1 MSRRV
6 TGFERRQQIIDTAAT
21 LFAQK
26 GFRGTTTREIAQA
39 VGVSEAALFKYF
51 VNKKELYTAI
61 IDSKSKTEEV
71 LAAAG
76 AAAARGDDRGV
87 FEAVALTLI
96 EGITQDTTLMRLL
109 LFSALEGHDL
119 STIFFETRVRKVHQ
133 FLRRY
138 IETRIT
144 EGAFRTIDPLLAA
157 RSLVG
162 MVIHYLLIHELFGV
176 KRPPQHSTKK
186 AVDTFVNLFLG
197 GVRLVPDAGK
207 DGRQRRP
214 KVSARRQR

>member
-76 AAAARGDDRGV
+76 AAAARGDDRGG
-87 FEAVALTLI
+87 FRSSGADPHRGDHAGHHPHAVASL
-96 EGITQDTTLMRLL
+96 QC
-109 LFSALEGHDL
+109 
-119 STIFFETRVRKVHQ
+119 
-133 FLRRY
+133 
-138 IETRIT
+138 
-144 EGAFRTIDPLLAA
+144 A
-157 RSLVG
+157 RG
-162 MVIHYLLIHELFGV
+162 
-176 KRPPQHSTKK
+176 T
-186 AVDTFVNLFLG
+186 
-197 GVRLVPDAGK
+197 
-207 DGRQRRP
+207 
-214 KVSARRQR
+214 